1 MNFVRFGLV
10 FGAAALTC
18 AAADRSGPPRGEAAD
33 KTVRLQATAWLDK
46 ASIRQA
52 VGEELPAGIVVI
64 EVKLTPAAG
73 RLPIVR
79 DDFLLRSDRD
89 GQRATP
95 YEPSQIAGDAVL
107 RVTTTYDGGGVVQE
121 DRGPAWGGLGGG
133 RPSRLPG
140 SNSPGIGNTAS
151 AESADSAIEANPSAR
166 PKANPLLAAL
176 KQKILPEKEIE
187 GETTGLLYF
196 LLEGKQKPKD
206 IELLYKTPAGR
217 LSVRFK

>member
-1 MNFVRFGLV
+1 MKSVWIGL
-10 FGAAALTC
+10 FLGAAAVC
-18 AAADRSGPPRGEAAD
+18 VAADKTGPPKGEAAD
-33 KTVRLQATAWLDK
+33 KVVRVEATAWLDK
-46 ASIRQA
+46 ASIKQA
-52 VGEELPAGIVVI
+52 IGEELPPGIVVLA
-64 EVKLTPAAG
+64 VKLTPAAG
-73 RLPIVR
+73 KLAIVR

-133 RPSRLPG
+133 RPGRLPG
-140 SNSPGIGNTAS
+140 SNSPGIGNAAS
-151 AESADSAIEANPSAR
+151 AEGADSAIEANAGGK

-187 GETTGLLYF
+187 TETSGLLYF

-206 IELLYKTPAGR
+206 IELLYKTSAGR
-217 LSVRFK
+217 LSIRFK